1 MYATVRRYKN
11 AAALAEAMAAK
22 SNDVKALLTGIPGF
36 VSYYATRDGDTVTS
50 ISIYNDEAGCDE
62 STRRARD
69 WVQANV
75 KSMPSAPDVS
85 SGEIFLNF

>member
-11 AAALAEAMAAK
+11 AEALADAMAAK
-22 SNDVKALLTGIPGF
+22 SNEVKDLITGIPGF
-36 VSYYATRDGDTVTS
+36 VHYYATREGDAVTS

-62 STRRARD
+62 STRRARV

-75 KSMPSAPDVS
+75 TSMPSAPEVS
-85 SGEIFLNF
+85 SGEVFLNF

>member
-11 AAALAEAMAAK
+11 AGALAEAMAANK
-22 SNDVKALLTGIPGF
+22 DEIKELLTGIPGF
-36 VSYYATRDGDTVTS
+36 VSYSATRDGDTVTS
-50 ISIYNDEAGCDE
+50 ISTYNDEAGCNE
-62 STRRARD
+62 STRRARE

-85 SGEIFLNF
+85 SGEVFVKF